1 MNRKERTELFLRRL
15 GMAPSCSSV
24 DEALTQIGAI
34 LNAVENEFTSIPFNP
49 AAWESD
55 GRLYPPQ
62 EDQRRDVEGYP
73 AIRRYRSKQHNSWI
87 AENGAIKIMQGSTL
101 CLEKPGLDGKTISM
115 MMEAAVSKHSL
126 PVSRR

>member
-1 MNRKERTELFLRRL
+1 MDRKERTTLFLHRL
-15 GMAPSCSSV
+15 AAAPACSTA
-24 DEALTQIGAI
+24 DAALAQIGVV
-34 LNAVENEFTSIPFNP
+34 LNEIEDECTAIPFNP

-87 AENGAIKIMQGSTL
+87 ADNGAIRIMQGSIL
-101 CLEKPGLDGKTISM
+101 CLEKPGTDGRTISM
-115 MMEAAVSKHSL
+115 MMETTISK
-126 PVSRR
+126 P